1 MASLSDLIKWR
12 DLLQEASFSGVQ
24 TVVDQNGERVTY
36 RTQNELMRALA
47 AAESMIAG
55 LQRPAS
61 STFRFNTSKGL

>member
-12 DLLQEASFSGVQ
+12 DSLQEASLSGVQ

-47 AAESMIAG
+47 AAEGMITG

-61 STFRFNTSKGL
+61 STLRFNTSKGL